1 MRDLFYGFE
10 SYSPPMLITWDRIE
24 QDRDTNEIIS
34 ESSAENLIVNT
45 GRDLMLKSLFALSGS
60 APVVCMCVGASTT
73 AAAVGDTRLTYELNF
88 NALRKPLTNT
98 AGAALSPSDIVSETT
113 TISGVT
119 YYRKLIAQAVWDS
132 TDLNNGNQFG
142 EYGLNTDV
150 GVPAT
155 PTTVKGVLFNH
166 FIDPSPINKTS
177 SNTVTAQMTI
187 RF

>member
-1 MRDLFYGFE
+1 MKDLFTEFE
-10 SYSPPMLITWDRIE
+10 GYSPPVLITWERIE
-24 QDRDTNEIIS
+24 RDEATEAVIS
-34 ESSAENLIVNT
+34 QSSDLNLIVNT

-73 AAAVGDTRLTYELNF
+73 AAAVADTRLTYELNF
-88 NALRKPLTNT
+88 NAQRKPLTNT
-98 AGAALSPSDIVSETT
+98 AGAALSPADIVSETT

-119 YYRKLIAQAVWDS
+119 YYRKLIAQAIWDS

-155 PTTVKGVLFNH
+155 PITVKGVLFNH